1 MKPTREAAKEA
12 ENERMVR
19 CVSWDENQEAAV
31 FRKPDER
38 KKGVISADSLS

>member
-1 MKPTREAAKEA
+1 
-12 ENERMVR
+12 MVR